1 MSKEKDPSALDYK
14 VFDENYPLHSHASI
28 LNIGSAGSGKSFFCY
43 RVILP
48 IYIKYLGIKSLL
60 ICSRTGAFDN
70 TTRNELENPIYK
82 DVAVEFIKIEDSF
95 KRCQEIRAQAIINEY
110 LSKCMKVQSEEKLLK
125 LRKKFLRLINADSK
139 VPHLVDELR
148 RFDKDVLEKFTYMEL
163 EDVRDYAELMFT
175 SGKKYVQDI
184 DIPQLIVFDDYA
196 GDRSF
201 LTPSSAIHQLIFVR
215 RHLRLTMVMNVQAL
229 TTVSTQ
235 IRTNSTVFVCFS
247 TLTEMDIDL
256 LSQRIPYSSGF
267 TKKKLKEAFIEI
279 NEAEQRNDQ
288 MLTVFT
294 VKPNQKIVISAPEC
308 IRSYLP

>member
-1 MSKEKDPSALDYK
+1 MGA
-14 VFDENYPLHSHASI
+14 
-28 LNIGSAGSGKSFFCY
+28 AGSGKSFFCY

-82 DVAVEFIKIEDSF
+82 DVAVEFIRIEESF
-95 KRCQEIRAQAIINEY
+95 RRCQEIRAQAIINEY
-110 LSKCMKVQSEEKLLK
+110 LEKCMRVKNEKK
-125 LRKKFLRLINADSK
+125 MVKIRKDFLRMINADSK

-148 RFDKDVLEKFTYMEL
+148 RFDKDVLEKFTFMEI
-163 EDVRDYAELMFT
+163 EEVRDYAELMFS
-175 SGKKYVQDI
+175 SGQKYVKDT

-201 LTPSSAIHQLIFVR
+201 LTPSSDIHKLIFVR

-229 TTVSTQ
+229 TTISTQ

-256 LSQRIPYSSGF
+256 LSQRVPYSSGF

-279 NEAEQRNDQ
+279 NEAEERNDQ

-294 VKPNQKIVISAPEC
+294 TKPNQKIVIGAPEC